1 MSKPF
6 NFHMKNTILH
16 LEEEKVCGNI
26 LNLRQQK
33 DWESFEAGID
43 ETFLI
48 TRIDQEEHDLNW
60 KYLDNANK
68 NKSIACIMGFF
79 VTF

>member
-1 MSKPF
+1 
-6 NFHMKNTILH
+6 MKNTILH